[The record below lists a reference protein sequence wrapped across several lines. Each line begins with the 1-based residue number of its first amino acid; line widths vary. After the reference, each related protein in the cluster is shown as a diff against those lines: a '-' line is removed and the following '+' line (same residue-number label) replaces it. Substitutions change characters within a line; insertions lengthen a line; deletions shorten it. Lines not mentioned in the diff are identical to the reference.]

1 MSKFIV
7 YHDGEEAIVTTKKNE
22 AETIRLFFVEGGR
35 DLEDYCR
42 DEQEDIAVKLT
53 SEIRVDI

>member
-7 YHDGEEAIVTTKKNE
+7 YHNSEEAIVTTKKNE

-42 DEQEDIAVKLT
+42 DEQEDIAVRLISKM
-53 SEIRVDI
+53 